1 MQPATVTV
9 NDTRV
14 AVEKEYKEMAENK
27 NGWILVKEVSAAG
40 DASAS
45 GASSSSVVATQINI
59 DLGCVATWLTT

>member
-1 MQPATVTV
+1 MCKSAIAAV

-27 NGWILVKEVSAAG
+27 DGWILVKEVSAAG
-40 DASAS
+40 NAS

-59 DLGCVATWLTT
+59 DLGCVATLGG